1 MSAAAAKKIVKGF
14 LDSDVFVDPKV
25 FGDFMHKDFVM
36 HWHASSGYREFNYKD
51 YLRLT
56 EAVSSSYVS
65 TRSEVSHLIGEKDQV
80 VARFTVFVKTLE
92 NPQEE
97 IPVGYFISIFRLSEE
112 KIIEVQQTSHTS

>member
-1 MSAAAAKKIVKGF
+1 MSAAAKKIVKGF
-14 LDSDVFVDPKV
+14 LDSNVFVDPKE
-25 FGDFMHKDFVM
+25 FGKFIHPDFVM
-36 HWHASSGYREFNYKD
+36 HWHASSGYREFDYKD

-65 TRSEVSHLIGEKDQV
+65 TRSEVSHLLSEKDEV

-97 IPVGYFISIFRLSEE
+97 LPVGYFISIFRLSEN
-112 KIIEVQQTSHTS
+112 KILEVYQTSHNS